1 MSVFQNVFAKREI
14 VANGEQLKIW
24 NKVGIIKTTKSGGKF
39 LQMFHQPET
48 DFFVFDEEKE
58 EDLPIVD

>member
-1 MSVFQNVFAKREI
+1 MSVFQNIFAKREI
-14 VANGEQLKIW
+14 VANGEELKIW
-24 NKVGIIKTTKSGGKF
+24 NKVGIIKTTKNGGKF

>member
-14 VANGEQLKIW
+14 VVNSEKIALW
-24 NKVGIIKTTKSGGKF
+24 NKVGIIKTTKNGGKF